1 MLKITEGPAL
11 RSFSFCKAE
20 LGFFHFLEIV
30 TGWLVR
36 SAGQK
41 IPVQPGWYLLPHT
54 IPLAENRFLQP
65 GNGAENTKE
74 NPRQCFPC
82 RSDVSPCHQNLVII
96 LCLGKNPE
104 NSSLSEFPNML
115 ANQAA
120 SQKQFVQYW

>member
-1 MLKITEGPAL
+1 
-11 RSFSFCKAE
+11 
-20 LGFFHFLEIV
+20 
-30 TGWLVR
+30 LVP

-41 IPVQPGWYLLPHT
+41 IPEQPGWYLLLQKV
-54 IPLAENRFLQP
+54 PLAENRFLQAA
-65 GNGAENTKE
+65 NGAENTKE
-74 NPRQCFPC
+74 TSRQCFPC

-96 LCLGKNPE
+96 LCKNPE